1 MDQSNQRTSRSVGSI
16 LQVTKNIIQQNENF
30 YDYYINKDNS
40 LYHKQLPLLVRRTKL
55 QALVL
60 YNKESKKQQDN
71 NYPLTLNQS
80 QELLDD
86 IRNAQIRSKKL
97 PPLCPF
103 YNEKGEL
110 VPSVVKTSRV
120 YNRYNFDQIERM
132 NTIDGRGTR
141 RILKKISKK
150 NGINVINTIDNLEK
164 IEKDYFNFNQVDYDK
179 LKYDEKDIFG
189 KKQFYIDLINKKIE
203 EFKNKE
209 ITEENREYKKD
220 KIFEKSGK
228 KKKISLTLDSICVQ
242 IFPSDVSNNSNDKSN
257 SVNPI
262 FEYNL
267 PFSLLPLFYYKGEE
281 KFKIFLSKIIDWDN
295 SNKKFILNENQEKL
309 YQDILKNCK
318 DFQEVSQSISKK
330 FDKLKSDEIRQT
342 KTRFAPST
350 SNKTSSKLKKD
361 TLISRQVSSN
371 VETKEDHGVTQKSS
385 NKTSKFK
392 KDTIILR
399 QPSSN
404 VQTKEDHGFSQTM
417 PNQVSNTYLTNVG
430 DESNRYN
437 IKSSK
442 SIYPSPKENNYINYN
457 EFKFLWLTP
466 NDAFNVTI
474 KMPLITFVVPKNNIT
489 VKKYIDFELLF
500 YLYQNDFSFWDF
512 FIVKYLTSFK
522 SFRSLLEDINAI
534 HEISNKK
541 FYLTY
546 PKIKSYSFNNYK
558 FVNIVSIRHKDI
570 LDNFID
576 GLKNSSEEKKENK
589 IKNDNDNNK
598 ENTNNAE
605 TNNTEPKT
613 KDEATQI
620 SKVEEK
626 LHTSTLIQ
634 KSFIAIIRFADNKT
648 LMADE
653 FKIYFNFSQFQK
665 FQKLEKFIDKI
676 SFLIKFIDI
685 NYIHKKVNIN
695 YKYLD
700 SFNENEWIKD
710 FEQYNYQYLN
720 TLGNT
725 SSPNLS
731 KDFQRIFSE
740 FSGITKNTSIQ
751 IEIFRP
757 LSIVRT
763 LNENGSIKTEK
774 NVLNNNIMEKSIEV
788 ENDDIKGMA
797 RIFYENYEENEKNNN
812 GNK

>member
-1 MDQSNQRTSRSVGSI
+1 
-16 LQVTKNIIQQNENF
+16 
-30 YDYYINKDNS
+30 
-40 LYHKQLPLLVRRTKL
+40 
-55 QALVL
+55 
-60 YNKESKKQQDN
+60 
-71 NYPLTLNQS
+71 
-80 QELLDD
+80 
-86 IRNAQIRSKKL
+86 
-97 PPLCPF
+97 
-103 YNEKGEL
+103 
-110 VPSVVKTSRV
+110 
-120 YNRYNFDQIERM
+120 
-132 NTIDGRGTR
+132 
-141 RILKKISKK
+141 
-150 NGINVINTIDNLEK
+150 
-164 IEKDYFNFNQVDYDK
+164 
-179 LKYDEKDIFG
+179 
-189 KKQFYIDLINKKIE
+189 
-203 EFKNKE
+203 
-209 ITEENREYKKD
+209 
-220 KIFEKSGK
+220 
-228 KKKISLTLDSICVQ
+228 
-242 IFPSDVSNNSNDKSN
+242 
-257 SVNPI
+257 
-262 FEYNL
+262 
-267 PFSLLPLFYYKGEE
+267 
-281 KFKIFLSKIIDWDN
+281 
-295 SNKKFILNENQEKL
+295 
-309 YQDILKNCK
+309 
-318 DFQEVSQSISKK
+318 
-330 FDKLKSDEIRQT
+330 
-342 KTRFAPST
+342 
-350 SNKTSSKLKKD
+350 
-361 TLISRQVSSN
+361 
-371 VETKEDHGVTQKSS
+371 
-385 NKTSKFK
+385 
-392 KDTIILR
+392 
-399 QPSSN
+399 
-404 VQTKEDHGFSQTM
+404 M

-558 FVNIVSIRHKDI
+558 FVNIVSIRYKDI

-589 IKNDNDNNK
+589 IKNDSDNNK
-598 ENTNNAE
+598 DNTNNAE

-725 SSPNLS
+725 SSPNPS

-774 NVLNNNIMEKSIEV
+774 NVLNNNKMEKSIEV
-788 ENDDIKGMA
+788 EHDDIKGMA

>member
-1 MDQSNQRTSRSVGSI
+1 M
-16 LQVTKNIIQQNENF
+16 
-30 YDYYINKDNS
+30 
-40 LYHKQLPLLVRRTKL
+40 
-55 QALVL
+55 
-60 YNKESKKQQDN
+60 
-71 NYPLTLNQS
+71 
-80 QELLDD
+80 
-86 IRNAQIRSKKL
+86 
-97 PPLCPF
+97 
-103 YNEKGEL
+103 
-110 VPSVVKTSRV
+110 
-120 YNRYNFDQIERM
+120 
-132 NTIDGRGTR
+132 
-141 RILKKISKK
+141 
-150 NGINVINTIDNLEK
+150 
-164 IEKDYFNFNQVDYDK
+164 
-179 LKYDEKDIFG
+179 
-189 KKQFYIDLINKKIE
+189 
-203 EFKNKE
+203 
-209 ITEENREYKKD
+209 
-220 KIFEKSGK
+220 
-228 KKKISLTLDSICVQ
+228 
-242 IFPSDVSNNSNDKSN
+242 
-257 SVNPI
+257 
-262 FEYNL
+262 
-267 PFSLLPLFYYKGEE
+267 FYYKGEE

-361 TLISRQVSSN
+361 TLILRQVSSN

-385 NKTSKFK
+385 NKTSKLK

-576 GLKNSSEEKKENK
+576 GLKNVSEEKKENK

-720 TLGNT
+720 TLGNI

-774 NVLNNNIMEKSIEV
+774 NVLNNNKMEKSIEV
-788 ENDDIKGMA
+788 EHDDIKGMA

>member
-120 YNRYNFDQIERM
+120 YNRNNFDQIERM
-132 NTIDGRGTR
+132 NTIDGRGTS

-164 IEKDYFNFNQVDYDK
+164 IEKDYFNFNQADYDK

-209 ITEENREYKKD
+209 ITEENKEYEKE

-242 IFPSDVSNNSNDKSN
+242 IFPSDDSNNSNDKSN
-257 SVNPI
+257 SVNSI

-281 KFKIFLSKIIDWDN
+281 KFKILFSKIIDWDN

-404 VQTKEDHGFSQTM
+404 VQTKEDHGFSQTI

-725 SSPNLS
+725 SSSNLS

-774 NVLNNNIMEKSIEV
+774 NVLNNNIMEKSIEL